1 MRSPHRSSNPEVTT
15 LHHIREAEEVALGHL
30 EDQVAEVDLGVRPK
44 LVVYQVGQ
52 VPEVP
57 VSAAE

>member
-1 MRSPHRSSNPEVTT
+1 MRSPHLSSNREATT
-15 LHHIREAEEVALGHL
+15 FHRIREAEEVALGHL